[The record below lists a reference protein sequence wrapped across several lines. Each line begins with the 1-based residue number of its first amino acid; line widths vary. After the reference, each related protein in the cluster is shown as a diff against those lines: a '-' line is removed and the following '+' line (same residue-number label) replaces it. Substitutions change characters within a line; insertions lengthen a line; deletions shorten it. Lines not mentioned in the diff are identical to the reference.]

1 MDIFWHNIR
10 LIVFFISPIMN
21 LIALGLWRRYDYR
34 RGACNRNEKE
44 KKSGRIWLIILLVMF
59 NSVPIYLILDQLNRY
74 VP

>member
-1 MDIFWHNIR
+1 MTIGE
-10 LIVFFISPIMN
+10 
-21 LIALGLWRRYDYR
+21 GL
-34 RGACNRNEKE
+34 ATEMKK